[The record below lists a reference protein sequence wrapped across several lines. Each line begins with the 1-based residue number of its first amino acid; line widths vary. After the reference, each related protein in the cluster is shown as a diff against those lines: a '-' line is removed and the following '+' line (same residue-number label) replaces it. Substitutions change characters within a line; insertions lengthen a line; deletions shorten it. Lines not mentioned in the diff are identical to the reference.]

1 MVYLHDPYFI
11 KKMSFEDQFN
21 EQMSSSSN
29 HGFHITRKAK
39 RQKVTADTFPE
50 ILEMSGEFDKEVP
63 ETVVQKHFF
72 NRENQ
77 GASSKFMSPWD
88 HAFVASLIQRPPIPT
103 YNMNDNQRVDKYRDS
118 IEGVTREYEE
128 GFMVEPSGDQRQCC
142 MAEECEGKF
151 ISQAPNGFVLRE
163 FLLPSQQKAYNAT
176 KRYPIQRAP
185 CILCKRLQIAR
196 LLVSVRAAG
205 TGMREDCL
213 VQDYYNFVNIP
224 GEYRLEDCLLSKK
237 TVWEGIVSPVVLH
250 VRNAY
255 KFVMKGSKRGY
266 SQWKTPFLTLLPES
280 SSGTSLS
287 STSGN

>member
-1 MVYLHDPYFI
+1 MNFDDAFD
-11 KKMSFEDQFN
+11 EN
-21 EQMSSSSN
+21 MSSSSS
-29 HGFHITRKAK
+29 HGFQITRKAK
-39 RQKVTADTFPE
+39 KRKIESETYPE
-50 ILEMSGEFDKEVP
+50 ILEMNGEFDQDVP

-72 NRENQ
+72 NRENES
-77 GASSKFMSPWD
+77 ASYKHVSPWD
-88 HAFVASLIQRPPIPT
+88 HSFVASLIQRPPIPT
-103 YNMNDNQRVDKYRDS
+103 YDMNDNQRVDKYRDS

-128 GFMVEPSGDQRQCC
+128 GFMVEPSGDQRPCC
-142 MAEECEGKF
+142 MGEECEGKF
-151 ISQAPNGFVLRE
+151 ICQVPNGFVLRE
-163 FLLPSQQKAYNAT
+163 FLLPSQQKAYEET

-224 GEYRLEDCLLSKK
+224 GEYRLEDCILSKK

-255 KFVMKGSKRGY
+255 KFVMKEGKRGY
-266 SQWKTPFLTLLPES
+266 TQWKMPFLTLLPAS
-280 SSGTSLS
+280 SAGTSHS
-287 STSGN
+287 STSRN

>member
-1 MVYLHDPYFI
+1 
-11 KKMSFEDQFN
+11 MSFDDQFN
-21 EQMSSSSN
+21 EEMSSSSS
-29 HGFHITRKAK
+29 HGFQITRKAK
-39 RQKVTADTFPE
+39 KRKVEAETYPE

-72 NRENQ
+72 NREN
-77 GASSKFMSPWD
+77 ASASYRHVSPWD
-88 HAFVASLIQRPPIPT
+88 HSFVSSLMQRPPVPT

-128 GFMVEPSGDQRQCC
+128 RFMVEASGDQRHCS

-151 ISQAPNGFVLRE
+151 IAQVPNGFVLRE
-163 FLLPSQQKAYNAT
+163 FLLPSQEKAYEQT

-185 CILCKRLQIAR
+185 CIFCKRLQIAR

-237 TVWEGIVSPVVLH
+237 SVWEGIVSPVVLH

-255 KFVMKGSKRGY
+255 KFVTKDGKRGY
-266 SQWKTPFLTLLPES
+266 TQWKQPFLTLLPES

-287 STSGN
+287 SSSAN